1 MDKIPYQEI
10 DFLIPVHRFKINFSY
25 TRQKGMRF
33 VREFLLRLIHI
44 SPMKPWQIATYFGF
58 SKIEL
63 NEAINN
69 LVNNDELE
77 FSDDGDVVLTPLS
90 ESYFSKSGDSPEM
103 LAFFEEFISLSYEL
117 VGFNNIKKFIEN
129 KDKRL
134 GLKLEVDNE
143 IFANSGKEVKLVFQ
157 KNFLKYFQDKI
168 LLTRDIDRQGK
179 QPHLYSMGS
188 VIKTSAYT
196 LRLSNEFRIDFDV
209 RPIERSNFSEL
220 GDSSSMHD
228 FITKKL
234 SDLQKPDNTE
244 QLFRAMDG
252 ETKKFFSTKTF
263 FDMNKLLQTRVE
275 LLSEKNNLKPI
286 PFVGATYLKHN
297 WDLIIDQLIKLNK
310 NHTNSNKGE
319 IPDLIWIAPI
329 DPFWGKS
336 QKLGSCISD
345 LIQSESTKG
354 KKAQRLFNTNIYLPL
369 LAEQSHNNFFHQIK
383 YDYKDF
389 WENNMSYLDKGYS
402 NGNIEIILL
411 PKSFVVVNYHFS
423 IPNVLP
429 VTLPIGFIS
438 TNINIINDVQKEIE
452 KFISDNKLNYS
463 NTQIKAGLFVK

>member
-44 SPMKPWQIATYFGF
+44 SPMKPRQIATYFGF

-77 FSDDGDVVLTPLS
+77 FSDDGDVVLTLLS

-103 LAFFEEFISLSYEL
+103 LAFFEEFISLNYEL
-117 VGFNNIKKFIEN
+117 VGFNNIKKFIEK

-143 IFANSGKEVKLVFQ
+143 ILANSAKEVKAVFQ
-157 KNFLKYFQDKI
+157 KNFLKYFQDKV
-168 LLTRDIDRQGK
+168 LLTRAIDREGK
-179 QPHLYSMGS
+179 QPHLYAMGS
-188 VIKTSAYT
+188 VIMTSANT
-196 LRLSNEFRIDFDV
+196 LRLSNEFRIDFDL

-228 FITKKL
+228 SITKKL
-234 SDLQKPDNTE
+234 SELQKLDNTE
-244 QLFRAMDG
+244 QLFRAIDG
-252 ETKKFFSTKTF
+252 ETKKFFSAKTF
-263 FDMNKLLQTRVE
+263 FDMNRLLQTRIQ
-275 LLSEKNNLKPI
+275 LLSEKDNHKPI
-286 PFVGATYLKHN
+286 PFVGAIYLKPN
-297 WDLIIDQLIKLNK
+297 WQLVIEKLTKAIKDNAK
-310 NHTNSNKGE
+310 TEGE
-319 IPDLIWIAPI
+319 KIPELSWIAPF

-336 QKLGSCISD
+336 HRLASCISE
-345 LIQSESTKG
+345 LIDNESSKG

-369 LAEQSHNNFFHQIK
+369 PTEQKNYNKFFHQIK
-383 YDYKDF
+383 FDFKDF
-389 WENNMSYLDKGYS
+389 WENNISYLDKGYS

-423 IPNVLP
+423 IPKVLP

-438 TNINIINDVQKEIE
+438 NDIKIINDIQKKIE
-452 KFISDNKLNYS
+452 EFISDNKSNYS
-463 NTQIKAGLFVK
+463 NTQI